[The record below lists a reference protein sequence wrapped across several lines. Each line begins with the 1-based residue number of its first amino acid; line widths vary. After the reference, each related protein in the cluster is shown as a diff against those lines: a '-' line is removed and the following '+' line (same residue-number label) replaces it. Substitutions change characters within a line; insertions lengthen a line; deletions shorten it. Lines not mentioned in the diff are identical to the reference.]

1 MTYLEMRGNTRHNSK
16 KLDALLGRTVTVTL
30 TDGTTVTGKLSKAK
44 YGFRYALEISPQ
56 YGSILFAKTL
66 VKNIKEVIT

>member
-16 KLDALLGRTVTVTL
+16 RLDSLLGRIVTITL
-30 TDGTTVTGKLSKAK
+30 VDGTTVTGKLAKASC
-44 YGFRYALEISPQ
+44 GFRYALEMSPQ